1 MVMTRH
7 AAAQFR
13 ARADQTRF
21 GGRDGDSQLACH
33 VPHRQSLDIA
43 EKHDIAHQAGDS
55 SHFRSEDLGKL
66 DDSELALRVRPGSRQ
81 LNREASRLGRRFPG
95 SRQLNR
101 EASRLGRRFIEV
113 DKAGTPPDSH
123 QHQAFIGDDPR
134 QPCRELRF
142 ALILVEMQISFYK
155 SILRLV
161 LRITPIAKEKTAQ
174 IHAFAPMPLDQFA
187 KGVLVSTPS
196 SFHELQIGHF
206 REFHECVLHI
216 IATPFLDFLS
226 VRGEVIAST

>member
-1 MVMTRH
+1 MTRH

-66 DDSELALRVRPGSRQ
+66 DDSELALRVR
-81 LNREASRLGRRFPG
+81 PG